1 MMNSQRSDVEKVNL
15 IKEGKK
21 EVLMKLLSAIKLLTT
36 V

>member
-1 MMNSQRSDVEKVNL
+1 MMNSQRSDVEKINL

-21 EVLMKLLSAIKLLTT
+21 QILMKLLNVMNLLII